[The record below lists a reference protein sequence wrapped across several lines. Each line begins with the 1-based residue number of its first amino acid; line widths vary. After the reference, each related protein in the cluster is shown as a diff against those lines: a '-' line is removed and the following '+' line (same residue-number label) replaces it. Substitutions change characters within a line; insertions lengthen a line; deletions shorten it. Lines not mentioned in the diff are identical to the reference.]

1 VMKKGEL
8 YICQAWSVH
17 NDELTAKWLMKTC
30 LYLEEDVSER
40 EDGYMVINHAFLLN
54 GKREIVSQ
62 EFLKFMK
69 KAE

>member
-1 VMKKGEL
+1 
-8 YICQAWSVH
+8 
-17 NDELTAKWLMKTC
+17 MKTC
-30 LYLEEDVSER
+30 LYLGEDISER
-40 EDGYMVINHAFLLN
+40 DDGYMVINHTFLLN